1 MNKKKTLR
9 IALVALISFSCVLC
23 GLSTAFAASNVTVT
37 IASDQAVITF
47 SNAEK
52 DLFGEFKNL
61 MPGDSREQEI
71 QIINNTGGPMEVFL
85 NAEPTRE
92 EDKAFLDQLT
102 MEVFLKGNGL
112 TTDALIASYG
122 PETGSIA
129 DLGALGEKVSLGTIT
144 ANATATL
151 LVKLTVPTSLGNEF
165 ANGTYYVPWTFTV
178 EDRYVPPYIPPIVVA
193 PTPTPTPAP
202 TPVPTETFEPEDIPT
217 EIFEEDVP
225 AAPPQTGDFAI
236 PSALVAALAF
246 AGLIAAAVALKKV
259 KEI

>member
-9 IALVALISFSCVLC
+9 IALIALISFSCVLC

-37 IASDQAVITF
+37 ITSNQAVITF
-47 SNAEK
+47 PNAEK

-61 MPGDSREQEI
+61 MPGDTREQEI
-71 QIINNTGGPMEVFL
+71 RIENSTGGPMEVFL
-85 NAEPTRE
+85 NAELTRE
-92 EDKAFLDQLT
+92 EDKAFLDLLT

-112 TTDALIASYG
+112 TTDALIAGYG
-122 PETGSIA
+122 PGTGSIA
-129 DLGALGEKVSLGTIT
+129 DLGALASKVSLGTIP

-178 EDRYVPPYIPPIVVA
+178 EDRYVPPYVPPEVP
-193 PTPTPTPAP
+193 PTPSPAVP

-217 EIFEEDVP
+217 EIIEEDTP
-225 AAPPQTGDFAI
+225 AGPPQTGDFAG
-236 PSALVAALAF
+236 SLAMTAVLALAGV
-246 AGLIAAAVALKKV
+246 AVAAVALKKA
-259 KEI
+259 KKA